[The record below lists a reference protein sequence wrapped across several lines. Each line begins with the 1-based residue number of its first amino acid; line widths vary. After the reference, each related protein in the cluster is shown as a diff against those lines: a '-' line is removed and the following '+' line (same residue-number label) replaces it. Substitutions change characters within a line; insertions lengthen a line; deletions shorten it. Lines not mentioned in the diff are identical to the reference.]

1 MYVQM
6 LLESLPSPV
15 PEETVWVR
23 HEDREYRSEGPQ
35 QKGGQEVSQPGG
47 QRQQIVNFR
56 WIACDDRLS
65 KQGRMSN
72 EYSENNPIEVS
83 ISSSLNHSTST
94 RWFFSIKGIS
104 LVFV

>member
-1 MYVQM
+1 M
-6 LLESLPSPV
+6 S
-15 PEETVWVR
+15 EETVWVR

-83 ISSSLNHSTST
+83 ISASLNHSTST
-94 RWFFSIKGIS
+94 RWFFSIYGIT
-104 LVFV
+104 LVLV